1 MPEASWKKMPE
12 ASWKRSMHSQM
23 NAVNARSRPKHVP
36 QRTCVSCGSTT
47 AKRELIR
54 LVRTPSGAVEPDP
67 TGKGA
72 GRGAY
77 LCHSLQCWEQA
88 VNKGRLENALRTR
101 LPNDVREAL
110 LRYGAQRLNGES
122 S

>member
-1 MPEASWKKMPE
+1 M
-12 ASWKRSMHSQM
+12 
-23 NAVNARSRPKHVP
+23 P

-67 TGKGA
+67 SGKRP

-77 LCHSLQCWEQA
+77 LCHNPECWERA
-88 VNKGRLENALRTR
+88 TKKGRLENALRTK
-101 LPNDVREAL
+101 LSGEAREAL
-110 LRYGAQRLNGES
+110 IQYGAERLGAGAS
-122 S
+122 

>member
-1 MPEASWKKMPE
+1 MPE

-23 NAVNARSRPKHVP
+23 DGVGARSRPRHVP

-54 LVRTPSGAVEPDP
+54 LVRTPSGGAEPDP
-67 TGKGA
+67 TGKRA

-77 LCHSLQCWEQA
+77 LCHNPQCWERA
-88 VNKGRLENALRTR
+88 VTKGRLENALRTR

-110 LRYGAQRLNGES
+110 LRYGAQRLNVEAS
-122 S
+122 